1 MTEPS
6 KNDILTIN
14 YTAEHKGRLG
24 AFCLMEL
31 LSIALFTLFIMTGG
45 VLGWQILAARKTLQV
60 VVDRTMVLSE
70 SQGAHAKQTSDAV
83 VALKEKI
90 EAYDALIQ
98 ALRSTQ
104 PEIDSG
110 IDAFQNIECLK
121 AEDVDPARYSI
132 KAIKSICSPISVLD
146 LNLDLTAMQM
156 VLASRLFEVLDSRQI
171 SADGLHLDGRQA
183 LQLGLC
189 ALHLQR
195 TDWAEAAFGSAH
207 QSLPGNDIV
216 LQGLEQ
222 IALLK
227 DDEVLRQHWLEARLR
242 NDPDNPDLLRT
253 QAHILVRQGDEGA
266 EKAVRRLEALG
277 VDTPADRSLL
287 SGLRHRAGSPNEAI
301 EAIEQALEEDN
312 QKPDYWLQY
321 AVLLKEEGENERSLE
336 AVDSCL
342 NLDRQVGDAWALRAE
357 LLSIRNGRQGEALKA
372 AIHAVALE
380 CGGARLILLKADLLA
395 ESGDLIGSE
404 TCLEQAV
411 EKYPMNAELRSNVA
425 SRRLA
430 EGRIEAA
437 QLLLDSTPQIID
449 HPDLHI
455 VEGRLHLARADRTR
469 DGTGGTDKIL
479 LSSAIESFN
488 AALSMN
494 RELGVAWL
502 GLSRTQRLL
511 KNIDEANDS
520 LIRARRLLGETDASV
535 AVESALL
542 AIDMDD
548 LNAATRYIDTAG
560 IQGTSPTISYV
571 RGNIA
576 IRLGELERAVKLYS
590 EVLENDPKHIRA
602 RLNRISCYLGLNYA
616 LEAKTDAET
625 LLSLAPELTVA
636 VFARADA
643 QARLAEWEE
652 AKDGFKAVI
661 DVAPN
666 HHQALTKLGACYI
679 ALERHERAE
688 GPLNEALRI
697 APDYGDAWHQR
708 GLLYLK
714 WDRFENALGD
724 FEAAIRAD
732 GNNLD
737 ARIHAAAIHHS
748 NGKTEIASA
757 AWRGILAIEPDHP
770 LARMRLNE
778 CEQNL
783 VTTTTR

>member
-1 MTEPS
+1 MEP
-6 KNDILTIN
+6 
-14 YTAEHKGRLG
+14 
-24 AFCLMEL
+24 
-31 LSIALFTLFIMTGG
+31 LSIALFSLFILTGG
-45 VLGWQILAARKTLQV
+45 VLGWQIFVARETLQA

-70 SQGAHAKQTSDAV
+70 SQGAHAKQTTEIVS
-83 VALKEKI
+83 ALQEKI
-90 EAYDALIQ
+90 ESYDALIQ

-104 PEIDSG
+104 PEINSG
-110 IDAFQNIECLK
+110 VEAYENIQNLQSK
-121 AEDVDPARYSI
+121 DVDPLRASI
-132 KAIKSICSPISVLD
+132 TAIKSVCSTISVSELSP
-146 LNLDLTAMQM
+146 DLTVMQIALADQLFG
-156 VLASRLFEVLDSRQI
+156 VLESRNITAEE
-171 SADGLHLDGRQA
+171 LHLDGRQA
-183 LQLGLC
+183 LQLGIC
-189 ALHLQR
+189 ALYLQNI
-195 TDWAEAAFGSAH
+195 DWASAALGAAH
-207 QSLPGNDIV
+207 QSLPGNDVV

-227 DDEVLRQHWLEARLR
+227 SDEVMRQHWLEARLR
-242 NDPDNPDLLRT
+242 NDPDNPELLRT

-321 AVLLKEEGENERSLE
+321 AILLKGEGENERSLE

-342 NLDRQVGDAWALRAE
+342 NLDRQIGDAWALRAE
-357 LLSIRNGRQGEALKA
+357 LLSIRNGREAEALKA

-380 CGGARLILLKADLLA
+380 CGGAKLILLKADLLA

-411 EKYPMNAELRSNVA
+411 EKFPMDPELRSIVA

-437 QLLLDSTPQIID
+437 QVLLDNTPQIID
-449 HPDLHI
+449 HPELHI

-469 DGTGGTDKIL
+469 DGTGETDKIL

-502 GLSRTQRLL
+502 GLARTQRLL
-511 KNIDEANDS
+511 KSADEASDS
-520 LIRARRLLGETDASV
+520 LVRARRLLGETDASV
-535 AVESALL
+535 SVESALL
-542 AIDMDD
+542 AIDIDD
-548 LNAATRYIDTAG
+548 LNAATRYIDSAG
-560 IQGTSPTISYV
+560 IQGKSTTISYV

-576 IRLGELERAVKLYS
+576 IRLGELERAVGLYN
-590 EVLENDPKHIRA
+590 EVLDENPKHIRA
-602 RLNRISCYLGLNYA
+602 RLNRISCHLALNQA
-616 LEAKTDAET
+616 VEAKADAET

-643 QARLAEWEE
+643 QSRLGEWEE
-652 AKDGFKAVI
+652 AKDGFKNVLE
-661 DVAPN
+661 VAPH
-666 HHQALTKLGACYI
+666 HHQALTKLAACYI
-679 ALERHERAE
+679 ALDRHERAE
-688 GPLNEALRI
+688 APLNEALRI
-697 APDYGDAWHQR
+697 APEYGDAWHQR
-708 GLLYLK
+708 GLLYLE
-714 WDRFENALGD
+714 WERMENALGD

-732 GNNLD
+732 GNHLE
-737 ARIHAAAIHHS
+737 ARLRAAAIYHAH
-748 NGKTEIASA
+748 GKTDMASA

-770 LARMRLNE
+770 LARQRLNE
-778 CEQNL
+778 CEQKL
-783 VTTTTR
+783 ATTTTR

>member
-1 MTEPS
+1 MEP
-6 KNDILTIN
+6 
-14 YTAEHKGRLG
+14 
-24 AFCLMEL
+24 
-31 LSIALFTLFIMTGG
+31 LSIALFSLFILTGG
-45 VLGWQILAARKTLQV
+45 ILGWQIFVAREALQT

-70 SQGAHAKQTSDAV
+70 SQGAHAKQTTEV
-83 VALKEKI
+83 VSALQEKI
-90 EAYDALIQ
+90 ESYDALIQ

-104 PEIDSG
+104 PEINSG
-110 IDAFQNIECLK
+110 VEAYENIQNLQS
-121 AEDVDPARYSI
+121 EDVDPLRASI
-132 KAIKSICSPISVLD
+132 TAIKSVCSTISVSELSP
-146 LNLDLTAMQM
+146 DLTVMQIALADQLFG
-156 VLASRLFEVLDSRQI
+156 VLESRNV
-171 SADGLHLDGRQA
+171 SAEELHLDGRQA
-183 LQLGLC
+183 LQLGIC
-189 ALHLQR
+189 ALYLQNI
-195 TDWAEAAFGSAH
+195 DWASAALGAAH
-207 QSLPGNDIV
+207 QSLPGNDVV

-227 DDEVLRQHWLEARLR
+227 SDEVMRQHWLEARLR
-242 NDPDNPDLLRT
+242 NDPDNPELLRT

-321 AVLLKEEGENERSLE
+321 AILLKGEGENERSLE

-342 NLDRQVGDAWALRAE
+342 NLDRQIGDAWALRAE
-357 LLSIRNGRQGEALKA
+357 LLSIRNGREAEALKA

-380 CGGARLILLKADLLA
+380 CGGAKLILLKADLLA

-411 EKYPMNAELRSNVA
+411 EKFPMDPELRSIVA

-437 QLLLDSTPQIID
+437 QVLLDNTPQIID
-449 HPDLHI
+449 HPELHI

-469 DGTGGTDKIL
+469 DGTGETDKIL

-502 GLSRTQRLL
+502 GLARTQRLL
-511 KNIDEANDS
+511 KGVDEANDS
-520 LIRARRLLGETDASV
+520 LVRARRLLGETDASV
-535 AVESALL
+535 SVESALL
-542 AIDMDD
+542 AIDIED
-548 LNAATRYIDTAG
+548 LNAATRYIDAAG
-560 IQGTSPTISYV
+560 IQGKSTTISYV

-576 IRLGELERAVKLYS
+576 IRLGELERAVGLYN
-590 EVLENDPKHIRA
+590 EVLDENPKHIRA
-602 RLNRISCYLGLNYA
+602 RLNRISCHLALNQA
-616 LEAKTDAET
+616 VEAKADAET

-643 QARLAEWEE
+643 QSRLGEWEE
-652 AKDGFKAVI
+652 AKDGFKNVLE
-661 DVAPN
+661 VAPH
-666 HHQALTKLGACYI
+666 HHQALTKLAACYI
-679 ALERHERAE
+679 ALDRHERAE
-688 GPLNEALRI
+688 APLNEALRI
-697 APDYGDAWHQR
+697 APEYGDAWHQR
-708 GLLYLK
+708 GLLYLE
-714 WDRFENALGD
+714 WERMENALGD

-732 GNNLD
+732 GNHLE
-737 ARIHAAAIHHS
+737 ARLRAAAIYHAH
-748 NGKTEIASA
+748 GKTDMASA

-770 LARMRLNE
+770 LARKRLNE
-778 CEQNL
+778 CEQKL
-783 VTTTTR
+783 ATTTTR

>member
-1 MTEPS
+1 MEP
-6 KNDILTIN
+6 
-14 YTAEHKGRLG
+14 
-24 AFCLMEL
+24 
-31 LSIALFTLFIMTGG
+31 LSIALFSLFILTGG
-45 VLGWQILAARKTLQV
+45 VLGWQIFVARETLQA

-70 SQGAHAKQTSDAV
+70 SQGAHAKQTTEIVS
-83 VALKEKI
+83 ALQEKI
-90 EAYDALIQ
+90 ESYDALIQ

-104 PEIDSG
+104 PEINSG
-110 IDAFQNIECLK
+110 VEAYENIQNLQS
-121 AEDVDPARYSI
+121 EDVDPLGASI
-132 KAIKSICSPISVLD
+132 TAIKSVCSTISVSELSP
-146 LNLDLTAMQM
+146 DLTVMQIALADQLFG
-156 VLASRLFEVLDSRQI
+156 VLESRNITAEE
-171 SADGLHLDGRQA
+171 LHLDGRQA
-183 LQLGLC
+183 LQLGIC
-189 ALHLQR
+189 ALHLQNI
-195 TDWAEAAFGSAH
+195 DWAAAALGAAH
-207 QSLPGNDIV
+207 QSLPGNAVV

-227 DDEVLRQHWLEARLR
+227 SDEVMRQHWLEARLR
-242 NDPDNPDLLRT
+242 NDPDNPELLRT

-321 AVLLKEEGENERSLE
+321 AILLKGEGENERSLE

-342 NLDRQVGDAWALRAE
+342 NLDRQIGDAWALRAE
-357 LLSIRNGRQGEALKA
+357 LLSIRNGREAEALKA

-380 CGGARLILLKADLLA
+380 CGGAKLILLKADLLA

-411 EKYPMNAELRSNVA
+411 EKFPMDPELRSIVA

-437 QLLLDSTPQIID
+437 QVLLDNTPQIID
-449 HPDLHI
+449 HPELHI

-469 DGTGGTDKIL
+469 DGTGETDNIL

-502 GLSRTQRLL
+502 GLARTQRLL
-511 KNIDEANDS
+511 KSADEASDS
-520 LIRARRLLGETDASV
+520 LVRARRLLGETDASV
-535 AVESALL
+535 SVESALL
-542 AIDMDD
+542 AIDIDD
-548 LNAATRYIDTAG
+548 LNAATRYIDSAG
-560 IQGTSPTISYV
+560 IQGKSTTISYV

-576 IRLGELERAVKLYS
+576 IRLGELERAVGLYN
-590 EVLENDPKHIRA
+590 EVLDENPKHIRA
-602 RLNRISCYLGLNYA
+602 RLNRISCHLALNQA
-616 LEAKTDAET
+616 VEAKADAET

-643 QARLAEWEE
+643 QSRLGEWEE
-652 AKDGFKAVI
+652 AKDGFKNVLE
-661 DVAPN
+661 VAPH
-666 HHQALTKLGACYI
+666 HHQALTKLAACYI
-679 ALERHERAE
+679 ALDRHERAE
-688 GPLNEALRI
+688 APLNEALRI
-697 APDYGDAWHQR
+697 APEYGDAWHQR
-708 GLLYLK
+708 GLLYLE
-714 WDRFENALGD
+714 WERMENALGD

-732 GNNLD
+732 GNHLE
-737 ARIHAAAIHHS
+737 ARLRAAAIYHAH
-748 NGKTEIASA
+748 GKTDMASA

-770 LARMRLNE
+770 LARQRLNE
-778 CEQNL
+778 CEQKL
-783 VTTTTR
+783 ATTTTR

>member
-1 MTEPS
+1 MEP
-6 KNDILTIN
+6 
-14 YTAEHKGRLG
+14 
-24 AFCLMEL
+24 
-31 LSIALFTLFIMTGG
+31 LSIALFSLFILTGG
-45 VLGWQILAARKTLQV
+45 VLGWQIFVARETLQA

-70 SQGAHAKQTSDAV
+70 SQGAHAKQTTEIVS
-83 VALKEKI
+83 ALQEKI
-90 EAYDALIQ
+90 ESYDALIQ

-104 PEIDSG
+104 PEINSG
-110 IDAFQNIECLK
+110 VEAYENIQNLQSK
-121 AEDVDPARYSI
+121 DVDPLRASI
-132 KAIKSICSPISVLD
+132 TAIKSVCSTISVSELSP
-146 LNLDLTAMQM
+146 DLTVMQIALADQLFG
-156 VLASRLFEVLDSRQI
+156 VLESRNITAEE
-171 SADGLHLDGRQA
+171 LHLDGRQA
-183 LQLGLC
+183 LQLGIC
-189 ALHLQR
+189 ALHLQNI
-195 TDWAEAAFGSAH
+195 DWAAAALGAAH
-207 QSLPGNDIV
+207 QSLPGNDVV

-227 DDEVLRQHWLEARLR
+227 SDEVMRQHWLEARLR
-242 NDPDNPDLLRT
+242 NDPDNPELLRT

-321 AVLLKEEGENERSLE
+321 AILLKGEGENERSLE

-342 NLDRQVGDAWALRAE
+342 NLDRQIGDAWALRAE
-357 LLSIRNGRQGEALKA
+357 LLSIRNGREAEALKA

-380 CGGARLILLKADLLA
+380 CGGAKLILLKADLLA

-411 EKYPMNAELRSNVA
+411 EKFPMDPELRSIVA

-437 QLLLDSTPQIID
+437 QVLLDNTPQIID
-449 HPDLHI
+449 HPELHI

-469 DGTGGTDKIL
+469 DGTGETDNIL

-502 GLSRTQRLL
+502 GLARTQRLL
-511 KNIDEANDS
+511 KSADEASDS
-520 LIRARRLLGETDASV
+520 LVRARRLLGETDASV
-535 AVESALL
+535 SVESALL
-542 AIDMDD
+542 AIDIDD
-548 LNAATRYIDTAG
+548 LNAATRYIDSAG
-560 IQGTSPTISYV
+560 IQGKSTTISYV

-576 IRLGELERAVKLYS
+576 IRLGELERAVGLYN
-590 EVLENDPKHIRA
+590 EVLDENPKHIRA
-602 RLNRISCYLGLNYA
+602 RLNRISCHLALNQA
-616 LEAKTDAET
+616 VEAKADAET

-643 QARLAEWEE
+643 QSRLGEWEE
-652 AKDGFKAVI
+652 AKDGFKNVLE
-661 DVAPN
+661 VAPH
-666 HHQALTKLGACYI
+666 HHQALTKLAACYI
-679 ALERHERAE
+679 ALDRHERAE
-688 GPLNEALRI
+688 APLNEALRI
-697 APDYGDAWHQR
+697 APEYGDAWHQR
-708 GLLYLK
+708 GLLYLE
-714 WDRFENALGD
+714 WERMENALGD

-732 GNNLD
+732 GNHLE
-737 ARIHAAAIHHS
+737 ARLRAAAIYHAH
-748 NGKTEIASA
+748 GKTDMASA

-770 LARMRLNE
+770 LARQRLNE
-778 CEQNL
+778 CEQKL
-783 VTTTTR
+783 ATTTTR

>member
-1 MTEPS
+1 MEP
-6 KNDILTIN
+6 I
-14 YTAEHKGRLG
+14 
-24 AFCLMEL
+24 
-31 LSIALFTLFIMTGG
+31 SIALFSLFIITGCG
-45 VLGWQILAARKTLQV
+45 LGWQIFAARETLQA

-70 SQGAHAKQTSDAV
+70 SQGAHAKQTTEV
-83 VALKEKI
+83 IFALQEKI
-90 EAYDALIQ
+90 ESYDALIQ

-110 IDAFQNIECLK
+110 VDAFQSIQNLKIE
-121 AEDVDPARYSI
+121 EDDPLSSSI
-132 KAIKSICSPISVLD
+132 TAIKSVCSTISVLEITP
-146 LNLDLTAMQM
+146 DLTVMQTS
-156 VLASRLFEVLDSRQI
+156 LADRLFGVLESRQI
-171 SADGLHLDGRQA
+171 SAEVLHLDGRQA
-183 LQLGLC
+183 LQLGIC
-189 ALHLQR
+189 ALHLQKL
-195 TDWAEAAFGSAH
+195 DWASAAFGTAH

-227 DDEVLRQHWLEARLR
+227 SDEVLRQHWLEARLR
-242 NDPDNPDLLRT
+242 NDPDNPELLRT

-312 QKPDYWLQY
+312 QKPDYWLHY
-321 AVLLKEEGENERSLE
+321 ALLLRGEGENERSLE

-357 LLSIRNGRQGEALKA
+357 LLSTRNGREAEALKA

-380 CGGARLILLKADLLA
+380 CGGAKLILLKADLLA

-411 EKYPMNAELRSNVA
+411 EKYPMDPELRSIVA

-430 EGRIEAA
+430 EGRIDAA
-437 QLLLDSTPQIID
+437 QVLLDNTPQMID
-449 HPDLHI
+449 HPELHI

-469 DGTGGTDKIL
+469 DGTGETDKLL

-502 GLSRTQRLL
+502 GLARTQRLL
-511 KNIDEANDS
+511 KSTDEANES
-520 LIRARRLLGETDASV
+520 LVRARRLLGDTEASV
-535 AVESALL
+535 SVESALL

-548 LNAATRYIDTAG
+548 LNAATRYIDAAG
-560 IQGTSPTISYV
+560 IQGTSTTISYV

-576 IRLGELERAVKLYS
+576 IRLGELDRAVGLYN
-590 EVLENDPKHIRA
+590 EVLEENPKHIRA
-602 RLNRISCYLGLNYA
+602 RLNRISCHLALNQA
-616 LEAKTDAET
+616 VEAKNDAMT

-643 QARLAEWEE
+643 QSRLGEWED
-652 AKDGFKAVI
+652 AKDGFKAVLEK
-661 DVAPN
+661 APH

-679 ALERHERAE
+679 ALDRPERAE
-688 GPLNEALRI
+688 APLNEALRI
-697 APDYGDAWHQR
+697 APEFSDAWHQR
-708 GLLYLK
+708 GLLYLE
-714 WDRFENALGD
+714 WDRLENALGD

-732 GNNLD
+732 GNHLE
-737 ARIHAAAIHHS
+737 ARLRAAAIYHAHE
-748 NGKTEIASA
+748 KIDMASA

-770 LARMRLNE
+770 LARTRLNE
-778 CEQNL
+778 CEQQL
-783 VTTTTR
+783 ATTTTR

>member
-1 MTEPS
+1 MEP
-6 KNDILTIN
+6 
-14 YTAEHKGRLG
+14 
-24 AFCLMEL
+24 
-31 LSIALFTLFIMTGG
+31 LSIALFSLFILTGG
-45 VLGWQILAARKTLQV
+45 ILGWQIFVAREALQA

-70 SQGAHAKQTSDAV
+70 SQGAHAKQTTEV
-83 VALKEKI
+83 VSALQEKI
-90 EAYDALIQ
+90 ESYDALIQ

-104 PEIDSG
+104 PEINSG
-110 IDAFQNIECLK
+110 VEAYENIQNLQS
-121 AEDVDPARYSI
+121 EDVDPLRASI
-132 KAIKSICSPISVLD
+132 TAIKSVCSTISVSELSP
-146 LNLDLTAMQM
+146 DLTVMQIALADQLFG
-156 VLASRLFEVLDSRQI
+156 VLESRNV
-171 SADGLHLDGRQA
+171 SAEELHLDGRQA
-183 LQLGLC
+183 LQLGIC
-189 ALHLQR
+189 ALYLQNI
-195 TDWAEAAFGSAH
+195 DWASAALGAAH
-207 QSLPGNDIV
+207 QSLPGNDVV

-227 DDEVLRQHWLEARLR
+227 SDEVMRQHWLEARLR
-242 NDPDNPDLLRT
+242 NDPDNPELLRT

-321 AVLLKEEGENERSLE
+321 AILLKGEGENERSLE

-342 NLDRQVGDAWALRAE
+342 NLDRQIGDAWALRAE
-357 LLSIRNGRQGEALKA
+357 LLSIRNGREAEALKA

-380 CGGARLILLKADLLA
+380 CGGAKLILLKADLLA

-411 EKYPMNAELRSNVA
+411 EKFPMDPELRSIVA

-437 QLLLDSTPQIID
+437 QVLLDNTPQIID
-449 HPDLHI
+449 HPELHI

-469 DGTGGTDKIL
+469 DGTGETDKIL

-502 GLSRTQRLL
+502 GLARTQRLL
-511 KNIDEANDS
+511 KGVDEANDS
-520 LIRARRLLGETDASV
+520 LVRARRLLGETDASV
-535 AVESALL
+535 SVESALL
-542 AIDMDD
+542 AIDIED
-548 LNAATRYIDTAG
+548 LNAATRYIDAAG
-560 IQGTSPTISYV
+560 IQGKSTTISYV

-576 IRLGELERAVKLYS
+576 IRLGELERAVGLYN
-590 EVLENDPKHIRA
+590 EVLDENPKHIRA
-602 RLNRISCYLGLNYA
+602 RLNRISCHLALNQA
-616 LEAKTDAET
+616 VEAKADAET

-643 QARLAEWEE
+643 QSRLGEWEE
-652 AKDGFKAVI
+652 AKDGFKNVLE
-661 DVAPN
+661 VAPH
-666 HHQALTKLGACYI
+666 HHQALTKLAACYI
-679 ALERHERAE
+679 ALDRHERAE
-688 GPLNEALRI
+688 APLNEALRI
-697 APDYGDAWHQR
+697 APEYGDAWHQR
-708 GLLYLK
+708 GLLYLE
-714 WDRFENALGD
+714 WERMENALGD

-732 GNNLD
+732 GNHLE
-737 ARIHAAAIHHS
+737 ARLRAAAIYHAH
-748 NGKTEIASA
+748 GKTDMASA

-770 LARMRLNE
+770 LARKRLNE
-778 CEQNL
+778 CEQKL
-783 VTTTTR
+783 ATTTTR